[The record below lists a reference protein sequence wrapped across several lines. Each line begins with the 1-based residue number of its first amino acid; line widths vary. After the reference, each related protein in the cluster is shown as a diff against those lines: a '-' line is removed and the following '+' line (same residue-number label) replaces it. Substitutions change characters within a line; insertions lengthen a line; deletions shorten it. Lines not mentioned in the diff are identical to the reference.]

1 MLLEKRENKMGM
13 NDVWHSKAYVALLGA
28 LCFLLGIT
36 MPVCAK
42 MKDPDLK
49 TSGADY
55 YILNKGTN
63 GNSGEASAKLLNT
76 EAEIVIPE
84 EVTINNKSYIVTEI
98 TGLNY
103 ADTVDKGLKHDSFKN
118 RKNDVTEKIVLPR
131 TIKTIQKGAF
141 SNYTKLKTIEIN
153 PENPHFIFKGG
164 AVLSIDGKT
173 LYGTITL
180 KKSYAVPKGVK
191 KIEDRAFAYS
201 KVKSVIL
208 PKSCNKIGDRAFYR
222 CSKLKTVK
230 RLDKV
235 KIISEGAFWGSKV
248 KTSK

>member
-1 MLLEKRENKMGM
+1 MLKGKSENKIVMSNVRHHKVHGA
-13 NDVWHSKAYVALLGA
+13 VLGA
-28 LCFLLGIT
+28 LCFILGIT

-42 MKDPDLK
+42 MKDPDKK
-49 TSGADY
+49 TTGADY
-55 YILNKGTN
+55 YILNESTN
-63 GNSGEASAKLLNT
+63 GNPGEVSAKLQNT
-76 EAEIVIPE
+76 ESIIVIPE
-84 EVTINNKSYIVTEI
+84 EVTINGKIYIVTEI

-103 ADTVDKGLKHDSFKN
+103 ADTVDKSLKHDSFKN

-153 PENPHFIFKGG
+153 PENPHFIFKEG
-164 AVLSIDGKT
+164 AVLSNDGKT

-180 KKSYAVPKGVK
+180 KKSYTVPKGVK

-201 KVKSVIL
+201 RVKSVIL

-222 CSKLKTVK
+222 CSKLKRVK

-235 KIISEGAFWGSKV
+235 KTIGEGAFWGSRIKN
-248 KTSK
+248 SK